1 MKRRATE
8 ILHQVFPGLS
18 EEELAE
24 LAGVAELRTYPPGT
38 ILCHEGRAE
47 EIFYVIVSGRAEVSK
62 YIQAD
67 MQRVLHHPGPGE
79 FFGEIAL
86 VQEGPRTATVR
97 TIESTTVLE
106 IGREAFLS
114 VLNHSAS
121 MAVRIMLQVTSRLRD
136 ADQRAIADLR
146 RKNIE
151 LAQAYAELAAQQKL
165 RSEFLTTVAHELRTP
180 LTAATG
186 YLQLV
191 NSGTVTLE
199 QVPMFL
205 GTVSNNL
212 DTVIHLVNN
221 ILFLQELE
229 LITPEF
235 KPLAIS
241 EVVLKAVEEIAKRA
255 TESGLTVNTRIQQK
269 LPQVMGDAGGLGRAV
284 GALLDNA
291 VKFSPEGG
299 EIGVRIQTRDETVC
313 IEISDPGVGFPMEQL
328 DDVCRPFTRI
338 EESGGHLFGG
348 VGLGIPIAKQVVE
361 SHGGHIEIESE
372 VSKGSI
378 FTIVLPITEEARP

>member
-1 MKRRATE
+1 MTRKATE
-8 ILHQVFPGLS
+8 ILHQVFPGLG

-24 LAGVAELRTYPPGT
+24 LASVAELRTYPPGT

-67 MQRVLHHPGPGE
+67 MQRVLHRPGPGE

-86 VQEGPRTATVR
+86 VQEGPRTATVH
-97 TIESTTVLE
+97 TVEYTTVLE
-106 IGREAFLS
+106 IGRDAFLS
-114 VLNHSAS
+114 VLNRSAS

-146 RKNIE
+146 RKNVE

-191 NSGTVTLE
+191 NSGAVTWEQAPQFLETVAHNLA
-199 QVPMFL
+199 
-205 GTVSNNL
+205 TV
-212 DTVIHLVNN
+212 VHLVNN

-241 EVVLKAVEEIAKRA
+241 EVVLKAVEEMAKRA
-255 TESGLTVNTRIQQK
+255 TESGLTVNTRIQRK
-269 LPQVMGDAGGLGRAV
+269 LPQVMGDAGGLSRAV

-372 VSKGSI
+372 VSKGST
-378 FTIVLPITEEARP
+378 FTIVLPIAEDARP